1 MEPVM
6 KWAGGKRQILSQL
19 KELMPPELLEGH
31 TYYEPFVGGGS
42 VFMALAHN
50 RAVINDSNAELI
62 NVYEQI
68 KETPDRIITLLEEH
82 ARLHCKEHY
91 YSVREWD
98 RQEGFSSL
106 SAVERAARTIYLN
119 RTCFNGLYRVNRSG
133 YFNVPLGSYVSPQ
146 IVRENQ
152 IREVSDYLNSNDIRI
167 RCGDFEKSVTEA
179 QAGDVI
185 YFDPPYD
192 YDDDISEGFVRYT
205 ADQFSRETLE
215 RLGVLCDSLVNKGCH
230 VIISNNDTAFVNEVF
245 SPEKY
250 EYIRILGRRMIN
262 NMSDKRHGVN
272 EVILVGRK

>member
-19 KELMPPELLEGH
+19 KELMPSELLEGH

-50 RAVINDSNAELI
+50 RVVINDSNAELI

-68 KETPDRIITLLEEH
+68 KVAPDQIVVLLKEH
-82 ARLHCKEHY
+82 ERLHSKEYY

-98 RQEGFSSL
+98 RQSSFSSL

-119 RTCFNGLYRVNRSG
+119 RTCFNGLYRVNRRG
-133 YFNVPLGSYVSPQ
+133 HFNVPLGSYKSPQ

-152 IREVSDYLNSNDIRI
+152 IREVSNYLNSNDICI
-167 RCGDFEKSVTEA
+167 RCGDFEKAVAEA
-179 QAGDVI
+179 QAGDVV

-192 YDDDISEGFVRYT
+192 YDDDTSEGFVRYT
-205 ADQFSRETLE
+205 ADQFSRETLV
-215 RLGVLCDSLVNKGCH
+215 RLEALCDYLISKGCH
-230 VIISNNDTAFVNEVF
+230 VIVSNNDTPFVNEVF
-245 SPEKY
+245 SPKKY
-250 EYIRILGRRMIN
+250 DYIRIIGRRMIN
-262 NMSDKRHGVN
+262 NMSDKRRGVD